1 MSFIT
6 TFSMRLFHEPALWIE
21 PYFPELRED
30 LKMARMRIS
39 AREYIARSIFISF
52 LVFVAEVPL
61 LSFIFGLVFQAFL
74 FSFIFSF
81 TISIFLAA
89 SFFFLSLNYPK
100 LIAKERAKKIEKDLP
115 FATLFLSTI
124 AGSKLPLY
132 RIFSIFSEFGEY
144 GEINREI
151 SDITRGVEAFGM
163 DINTSLQRAIE
174 RAPSKNFKDLLW
186 GLLSINKTGGEM
198 DVFLRE
204 KSKALMEEYRRKLY
218 EYSRQL
224 MLIIEIYL
232 TAIVLGAIFFT
243 ILTAIMGGMAGG
255 GGSLIVI
262 QFLLIFIFI
271 PLITFGLLFVIKSMN
286 PGGG

>member
-1 MSFIT
+1 MGFIEKI
-6 TFSMRLFHEPALWIE
+6 SMRLFHDLALFLESI
-21 PYFPELRED
+21 FPELRDD

-39 AREYIARSIFISF
+39 TREYIARSVFIAF
-52 LVFVAEVPL
+52 LVFLAEVPI
-61 LSFIFGLVFQAFL
+61 LSFIFGLTLQTFL

-81 TISIFLAA
+81 TVSIFLAG

-100 LIAKERAKKIEKDLP
+100 LVAKERAKKIEKDLP

-132 RIFSIFSEFGEY
+132 RILSIFSEFGEY
-144 GEINREI
+144 GEINNEI
-151 SDITRGVEAFGM
+151 LDIVRGVEVFGL

-174 RAPSKNFKDLLW
+174 RTSSKPFKDLLW
-186 GLLSINKTGGEM
+186 GMLSINKTGGEM

-204 KSKALMEEYRRKLY
+204 KAKNFMEEYRRKLY

-224 MLIIEIYL
+224 MFIIEIYL
-232 TAIVLGAIFFT
+232 TSIVLGAIFFT

-255 GGSLIVI
+255 GGLIVI
-262 QFLLIFIFI
+262 QFLLIVVFI
-271 PLITFGLLFVIKSMN
+271 PLITFGLIFVIRSMN
-286 PGGG
+286 PGGE